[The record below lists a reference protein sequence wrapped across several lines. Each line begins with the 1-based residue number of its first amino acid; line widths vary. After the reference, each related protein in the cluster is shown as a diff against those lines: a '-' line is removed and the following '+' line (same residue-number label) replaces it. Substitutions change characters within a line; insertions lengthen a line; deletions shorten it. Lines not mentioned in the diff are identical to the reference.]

1 MQRLG
6 EKLHTLQKRQG
17 LTQTQ
22 LGNMLGVDQS
32 HIVKIEKGER
42 MPEHSPIIPTLQHW
56 NEQNC
61 KMEPIKLYSV
71 EVGLA
76 VEICTLA

>member
-6 EKLHTLQKRQG
+6 EKLHTLRKRQG

-42 MPEHSPIIPTLQHW
+42 TPSLEIL
-56 NEQNC
+56 
-61 KMEPIKLYSV
+61 IKITNIFSV
-71 EVGLA
+71 TSDQLIMDDQ
-76 VEICTLA
+76 EID